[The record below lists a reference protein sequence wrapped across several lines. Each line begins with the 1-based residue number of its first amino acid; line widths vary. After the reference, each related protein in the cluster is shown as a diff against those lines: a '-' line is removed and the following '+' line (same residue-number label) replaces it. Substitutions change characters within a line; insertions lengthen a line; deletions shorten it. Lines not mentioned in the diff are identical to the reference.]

1 VAVRTLLTGRP
12 SCRVVLRTGRAPAET
27 EPGVLEPGEHDLH
40 LAKLRTAS
48 SLNFVMALVVFLIV
62 WVRVG

>member
-1 VAVRTLLTGRP
+1 
-12 SCRVVLRTGRAPAET
+12 
-27 EPGVLEPGEHDLH
+27 VLEPGEHDLH